1 MKQALVLLFGGILV
15 SVSGCAKELDVPLKK
30 GQQYED
36 VKPAL
41 LKAGW
46 APVEFKD
53 TIHELPEIQYCQ
65 QGGEGLCGIWL
76 TAGEDKYLSITTTND
91 GYMILEWRRAD
102 SLPKE

>member
-1 MKQALVLLFGGILV
+1 MKKILVLLFGALLV
-15 SVSGCAKELDVPLKK
+15 SVSACAKELDVPLKK
-30 GQQYED
+30 GEEYKN

-46 APVEFKD
+46 TPVAFKD

-76 TAGEDKYLSITTTND
+76 KGGEGQYLSIITTND
-91 GYMILEWRRAD
+91 GYVILEWRKAK
-102 SLPKE
+102 SLPKD